1 MGNTILAG
9 RHDDF
14 PLTASLM
21 SGRNKRSEHK
31 KTLYE
36 FKEEKYT
43 SVSIVKLISQQSQ

>member
-1 MGNTILAG
+1 MAG

-14 PLTASLM
+14 PITADLM
-21 SGRNKRSEHK
+21 SGGNKTYEHT